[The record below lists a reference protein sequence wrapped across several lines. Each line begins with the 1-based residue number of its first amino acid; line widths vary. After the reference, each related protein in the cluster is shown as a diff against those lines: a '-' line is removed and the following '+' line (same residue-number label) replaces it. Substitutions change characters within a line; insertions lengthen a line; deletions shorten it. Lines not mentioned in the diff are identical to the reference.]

1 MLIIMLQDM
10 DGFEGL
16 DAEGPGPSQEK
27 KMDADF
33 FNSFGDVFDEDD
45 MKLGL

>member
-1 MLIIMLQDM
+1 MQDM

-16 DAEGPGPSQEK
+16 DAEGTGPSQEK

-45 MKLGL
+45 MKPGQ